1 MPRTPIPP
9 KPPTTTTHAGHD
21 RWLTQRE
28 ALEYLG
34 WKSRSTIRRKLMAG
48 LMPAP
53 VRLPGGTLRW
63 KLSALS
69 QWAEAQPEQRY

>member
-1 MPRTPIPP
+1 MPQNFSPP
-9 KPPTTTTHAGHD
+9 HRSTAAKPDHD

-28 ALEYLG
+28 ALQYLG
-34 WKSRSTIRRKLMAG
+34 LKSRSTIRRKLMAG
-48 LMPAP
+48 LMPSP

>member
-1 MPRTPIPP
+1 MS
-9 KPPTTTTHAGHD
+9 KPPVPPYRPTKPQVDHD

-53 VRLPGGTLRW
+53 VRLPGGTLR
-63 KLSALS
+63 
-69 QWAEAQPEQRY
+69 

>member
-1 MPRTPIPP
+1 MSKLPIPP
-9 KPPTTTTHAGHD
+9 HRPIKPQADHD

-34 WKSRSTIRRKLMAG
+34 YKSRSTIRRKLMAG

-63 KLSALS
+63 KLSVLS
-69 QWAEAQPEQRY
+69 QWAEAQPE